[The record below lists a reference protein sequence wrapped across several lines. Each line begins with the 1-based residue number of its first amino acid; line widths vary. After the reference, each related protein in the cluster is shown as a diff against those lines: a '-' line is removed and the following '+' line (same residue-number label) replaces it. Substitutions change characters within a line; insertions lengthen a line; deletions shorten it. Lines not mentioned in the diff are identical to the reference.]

1 MGDMEVQVKEPTTE
15 VKAKPAAVPAEETL
29 LADSREGWHPEDLK
43 MFKFLREVV
52 NRVEIAY
59 VATYPPQECGIA
71 TFTKDLVTA
80 IAKYTPFS
88 EPSVAAVSADVAIEQ
103 YPKTVKYHIAKP
115 DRQSFIDAAD
125 RINDSSIDLVSV
137 QHEYGIF
144 GGDDGSHILAFM
156 ERLNKPIVTTL
167 HTVLSNPSDGQRSVM
182 NSIAQLSGALVVMV
196 KAGRNILLNNYEV
209 PPGKAVVI
217 PHGVPNVH
225 RVSSVSVKKSLGI
238 ANRPVISTFGLISRG
253 KGIEGGIKAMPR
265 ILEKIPDAMYLVLGE
280 THPGVRNHE
289 GESYRNELLQL
300 VSDLGIEKNV
310 RFNNRY
316 LSLEELINY
325 LCATDVYLTPYINK
339 DQITSGALAYAIGC
353 GKPTVSTPYLYAEE
367 VLADGRGILVD
378 FKDSDGMADAVTKIL
393 LDPVL
398 REQMEANAYRYG
410 RRAAWF
416 NVAIDYLDLFHKLCV
431 ACKAPLVAQK
441 TSDAE
446 SETPRGGSAS

>member
-1 MGDMEVQVKEPTTE
+1 MQVKEPTTE
-15 VKAKPAAVPAEETL
+15 PRTRRMSEPGEETL
-29 LADSREGWHPEDLK
+29 GKDSRGKEGWHPEDLK

-52 NRVEIAY
+52 NRIEIVY

-103 YPKTVKYHIAKP
+103 YPKTVKFHIDKL
-115 DRQSFIDAAD
+115 DVHSYVDVAD
-125 RINDSSIDLVSV
+125 QINKSEIDLVSL

-144 GGDDGSHILAFM
+144 GGPDGSHILAFM
-156 ERLNKPIVTTL
+156 ERLRKPIVTTL
-167 HTVLSNPSDGQRSVM
+167 HTVLSNPSDGQRAVM
-182 NSIAQLSGALVVMV
+182 NRIAELSGAMVVMV
-196 KAGRNILLNNYEV
+196 RAGRNILLNNYDV
-209 PPGKAVVI
+209 PPGKVIVI

-253 KGIEGGIKAMPR
+253 KGIEYGIRCMPKL
-265 ILEKIPDAMYLVLGE
+265 LEKLPDAMYLVLGE
-280 THPGVRNHE
+280 THPRVRNHE
-289 GESYRNELLQL
+289 GESYRNEMVQL

-325 LCATDVYLTPYINK
+325 LSATDVYLTPYVNK

-367 VLADGRGILVD
+367 VLSEGRGILVD
-378 FKDSDGMADAVTKIL
+378 FQDTDAMAAAIGKIL
-393 LDPVL
+393 SDPVL
-398 REQMEANAYRYG
+398 REQMESKAYRYG

-431 ACKAPLVAQK
+431 RYEAAQALLKSTESQTK
-441 TSDAE
+441 T
-446 SETPRGGSAS
+446 PGGGSPS

>member
-1 MGDMEVQVKEPTTE
+1 MQVKEPPTE
-15 VKAKPAAVPAEETL
+15 RKTELEDTL
-29 LADSREGWHPEDLK
+29 VADFRGREGWHPEDLK

-52 NRVEIAY
+52 NRIEIAY

-103 YPKTVKYHIAKP
+103 YPKTVKFHIAKL
-115 DRQSFIDAAD
+115 DLQSYMDAAD
-125 RINDSSIDLVSV
+125 AINDSPIDLVSV

-144 GGDDGSHILAFM
+144 GGNDGSHVLAFM
-156 ERLNKPIVTTL
+156 ERLQKPIVTTL

-182 NSIAQLSGALVVMV
+182 NRIAELSGAMVVMI
-196 KAGRNILLNNYEV
+196 KAGRNILLNNYDV
-209 PPGKAVVI
+209 SPGKVIVI

-253 KGIEGGIKAMPR
+253 KGIEYGIRAMPK
-265 ILEKIPDAMYLVLGE
+265 ILETLPDAVYLVLGE

-289 GESYRNELLQL
+289 GESYRNELVQL
-300 VSDLGIEKNV
+300 VSDLGIERNV

-367 VLADGRGILVD
+367 VLSEGRGILVD
-378 FKDSDGMADAVTKIL
+378 FLDTDGMANAVTKIL
-393 LDPVL
+393 TDPAL
-398 REQMEANAYRYG
+398 REQMEAKAYRYG

-431 ACKAPLVAQK
+431 RCKVAQ
-441 TSDAE
+441 TLPRPTDSPSNA
-446 SETPRGGSAS
+446 PRGGSQP